1 MEIDYTLMT
10 DEELELHLASIRVER
25 ARRHRSRA
33 ALELAKSLP
42 GGGKGDPE
50 PPLREASL
58 DAVTMALGNHRDL
71 TPAVSPYPLPTR
83 EG

>member
-50 PPLREASL
+50 PPR
-58 DAVTMALGNHRDL
+58 GR
-71 TPAVSPYPLPTR
+71 TPATHLRWTPDSPLPSAISPCTLPTR
-83 EG
+83 ED